1 MMNSFHLLENLQ
13 GKRLNGYTLHLDKF
27 RQLPLS
33 GWREFALYLYNSH
46 DMQSEYPVI
55 RGIYSVGGKDGVKP
69 WMDVVY
75 SEIATF
81 SVSEKFKNNIFLH
94 SENLDRKLFQYL
106 GEIIPPGGH
115 IMVSYEEEEKIHS
128 DTMHSL
134 NIGIPP
140 VATPLGLLIFLAGFQ
155 YVKDWYLSEGGFEGP
170 RKLWGEK
177 SLNETVAQTF
187 YQKTFH
193 QISTFLERKPSSTHQ
208 ELEVAAKER
217 AKEIVEVIKRK
228 PGSNRCK
235 GELPQKE

>member
-1 MMNSFHLLENLQ
+1 MMNSFHLLENLH
-13 GKRLNGYTLHLDKF
+13 GKRLNRYTLHLGEIK
-27 RQLPLS
+27 QLALS
-33 GWREFALYLYNSH
+33 GWREFALYLLNSH
-46 DMQSEYPVI
+46 DMRSENAVI
-55 RGIYSVGGKDGVKP
+55 RGIFSVGGKDGVKP

-75 SEIATF
+75 SEMITF
-81 SVSEKFKNNIFLH
+81 SVRKNFGNSFSLR

-106 GEIIPPGGH
+106 GENIPPGGH

-128 DTMHSL
+128 DTVYSL

-177 SLNETVAQTF
+177 ALNDTFAQTF
-187 YQKTFH
+187 YKKTFH
-193 QISTFLERKPSSTHQ
+193 QIITFLERKPNSTHE

-217 AKEIVEVIKRK
+217 AKEIVEAIKRK
-228 PGSNRCK
+228 P
-235 GELPQKE
+235 EIE